1 MSAGDLILPAP
12 AWRAGRFAQASE
24 ALVRMDLYQQKRGN
38 CVSPATTA
46 ANGKLRLE
54 RHLDWYGFNAGDFQ
68 RIRLEFSPLCKGIHK
83 GSHVR
88 YYPLQEP
95 FSLLGGGQIGMSNRP
110 TLGHLVK
117 LVYKIDWPPVQ
128 HIRLSIAVRVAW
140 SVPPGQ
146 RQLHAAR
153 AQVKHDRGFHL
164 TCMAQDRKSTRLNS
178 SHLGIS
184 YAV

>member
-12 AWRAGRFAQASE
+12 AWRAGRFAPASE
-24 ALVRMDLYQQKRGN
+24 ALVRRDLSQQERGD
-38 CVSPATTA
+38 CVSPATTT

-68 RIRLEFSPLCKGIHK
+68 RIHLEFSPLRKGIHK

-117 LVYKIDWPPVQ
+117 LVDEIDWPPIQ
-128 HIRLSIAVRVAW
+128 HIGFSIAVCVAR
-140 SVPPGQ
+140 SVSPGQ
-146 RQLHAAR
+146 CQLHPAR
-153 AQVKHDRGFHL
+153 AQVKHD
-164 TCMAQDRKSTRLNS
+164 
-178 SHLGIS
+178 
-184 YAV
+184 